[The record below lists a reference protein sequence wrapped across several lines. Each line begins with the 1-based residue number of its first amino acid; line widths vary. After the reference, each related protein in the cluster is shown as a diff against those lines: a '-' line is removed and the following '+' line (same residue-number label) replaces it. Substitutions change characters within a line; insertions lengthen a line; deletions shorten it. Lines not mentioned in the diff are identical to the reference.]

1 MSTIKVA
8 DLQHLSNSTNS
19 ISIASDSSVALK
31 HSGNQKLTTT
41 ANGIDVSGVCNA
53 TSFTGDASNL
63 QTSASNLTSG
73 TIPDARFP
81 ATLPAVSGANLT
93 GLSAGALEYVTEQRV
108 LGSNTSTYIE
118 FDDTIIQPNQEYLLI
133 GLVKLAYGA
142 GATLCIDTEIKD
154 TANTIYNYRYG
165 YNSCFTKTWGST
177 GYSNQTSSYW
187 YLYDGGYNTDVINF
201 QARITTKTYPR
212 MQYWGHGAGGA
223 GSAGYY
229 MVEGNG
235 WWQNNPHQA
244 RVNKIRFADNY
255 GSGFV
260 APSHV
265 TLFKYVGGYWS

>member
-41 ANGIDVSGVCNA
+41 ATGIDVSGVCNA

-73 TIPDARFP
+73 IIPDARFP

-93 GLSAGALEYVTEQRV
+93 GLSAGALEYVTEQRI

-118 FDDTIIQPNQEYLLI
+118 FDDTIIQPNQEYLLV
-133 GLVKLAYGA
+133 GLISFNNGN
-142 GATLCIDTEIKD
+142 GPTLCIDTEMKD
-154 TANTIYNYRYG
+154 TGNTVYNYRYG
-165 YNSCFTKTWGST
+165 YHSCFTKTYGST
-177 GYSNQTSSYW
+177 GYSNQSSSYW
-187 YLYDGGYNTDVINF
+187 YLYGGGYTAEVINF

-212 MQYWGHGAGGA
+212 MQFWGHGVDN
-223 GSAGYY
+223 GSSSYY
-229 MVEGNG
+229 MCEGNG
-235 WWQNNPHQA
+235 WWQNNPQQV

-255 GSGFV
+255 SWGFK